1 MKFRLKKYNLNLIG
15 DQSFLIGTFFL
26 ASALPI
32 SGIFFLFAIVIS
44 FYKNKLTIFND
55 KWNYP
60 LFFST
65 GLLIVSTLNSSLFNP
80 PVEASKSESI
90 SIIVGIFNWIPLFI
104 SFWAFQAYLKN
115 KSQRELFAKYLIAG
129 SIPVLISCILQYW
142 FNIYGPF
149 ETLNGLIIWFQKP
162 INGNSGVSGLF
173 SNQNYAGFWL
183 SAIWPF
189 SIYVLR
195 NIKKRISLKIIFFII
210 SLFIFYL
217 TILTNSRNGLISILI
232 STTFLFKIK
241 FFIILLLLILLFLV
255 IYFYL
260 INPSI
265 TGLFYPNSFLPI
277 EMLEQIYTFKLS
289 NLLSFPRFEIWSKA
303 TKLIFERP
311 FLGWGAS
318 TFAIIYSLKGG
329 VYEIQHTHNIP
340 LELAYNFGIPL
351 SIVLCTFSTY
361 LLFRGWRILLIKE
374 KNYLD
379 INLYW
384 LTSLSVIFI
393 SHINDISYY
402 DGKISLLIWILLAG
416 VKCFIEEEK
425 LENRSC

>member
-1 MKFRLKKYNLNLIG
+1 MEFVLKKYNLNLIG
-15 DQSFLIGTFFL
+15 NQSFLIGTFFL

-32 SGIFFLFAIVIS
+32 SGIFFIFAIVIS
-44 FYKNKLTIFND
+44 FYKNKLNLFND

-60 LFFST
+60 LFFSI
-65 GLLIVSTLNSSLFNP
+65 GLLIVSTLNSSIFNP

-104 SFWAFQAYLKN
+104 SFWAFQEYLKN

-129 SIPVLISCILQYW
+129 SIPVLTSCILQYW

-183 SAIWPF
+183 SSIWPF
-189 SIYVLR
+189 SIYILR
-195 NIKKRISLKIIFFII
+195 NIKKIISLKIIFFII

-241 FFIILLLLILLFLV
+241 FFIILLLFILLFLV

-260 INPSI
+260 INLSI
-265 TGLFYPNSFLPI
+265 IGNFHPNSFLPI
-277 EMLEQIYTFKLS
+277 EMLEQIYTFKIS
-289 NLLSFPRFEIWSKA
+289 NLLAFPRFEIWSKA

-318 TFAIIYSLKGG
+318 TFAVIYSIRGG
-329 VYEIQHTHNIP
+329 VYDIQHTHNIP

-361 LLFRGWRILLIKE
+361 LLFRGWQILLIKE

-384 LTSLSVIFI
+384 LTSLSVVFI

-425 LENRSC
+425 LENRSW